1 MKTQYYCD
9 NYLFYALD
17 FLHWMRFHRK
27 SLDDFNACD
36 KALSSCCCHPC
47 NHFGGGSTVSFIVF
61 GKLHCFGTVDIFVI
75 SRPKW
80 LKFGVQA
87 HFFKMFGHTKFQLS
101 ISCTFKVMKLLVEI
115 TKKSNSNFLHK
126 WAYHSSSVDFS
137 AKVHSWGHLVHT
149 QKKALRHSNYVT
161 YL

>member
-1 MKTQYYCD
+1 MKITYSQ
-9 NYLFYALD
+9 
-17 FLHWMRFHRK
+17 
-27 SLDDFNACD
+27 
-36 KALSSCCCHPC
+36 
-47 NHFGGGSTVSFIVF
+47 
-61 GKLHCFGTVDIFVI
+61 LHCFWKITLFWDSVDIFVI

-87 HFFKMFGHTKFQLS
+87 HLFKMFGHTKFQLS

-137 AKVHSWGHLVHT
+137 AKVHGLGH
-149 QKKALRHSNYVT
+149 
-161 YL
+161 

>member
-1 MKTQYYCD
+1 MLWFSQHIISLWIHTSICNYKTHHFSMIRFIIRCFNYCYSSAVES
-9 NYLFYALD
+9 N
-17 FLHWMRFHRK
+17 FH
-27 SLDDFNACD
+27 
-36 KALSSCCCHPC
+36 
-47 NHFGGGSTVSFIVF
+47 GTVSFIVF

-137 AKVHSWGHLVHT
+137 AKVHSWGHLVQT
-149 QKKALRHSNYVT
+149 QKKALRHSNYINT
-161 YL
+161 L

>member
-1 MKTQYYCD
+1 MSQRISQMFRRHKKLICTVVM
-9 NYLFYALD
+9 NF
-17 FLHWMRFHRK
+17 RK
-27 SLDDFNACD
+27 IC
-36 KALSSCCCHPC
+36 
-47 NHFGGGSTVSFIVF
+47 TVSFIVF
-61 GKLHCFGTVDIFVI
+61 GKLHCFGTVDICVI

-87 HFFKMFGHTKFQLS
+87 HLFKMFGHTKFQLS

-137 AKVHSWGHLVHT
+137 AKVHGLGHLLHT

>member
-1 MKTQYYCD
+1 MNSD
-9 NYLFYALD
+9 NLKPGSGKKEHCYAPLLQSGT
-17 FLHWMRFHRK
+17 FK
-27 SLDDFNACD
+27 SGQN
-36 KALSSCCCHPC
+36 
-47 NHFGGGSTVSFIVF
+47 IIIE
-61 GKLHCFGTVDIFVI
+61 TVDIFVI
-75 SRPKW
+75 SQPKW
-80 LKFGVQA
+80 LKFGVQL
-87 HFFKMFGHTKFQLS
+87 HLFKMFGHAKIQLS

-137 AKVHSWGHLVHT
+137 AKVHGLGHLLHT

>member
-1 MKTQYYCD
+1 MLLHSRQ
-9 NYLFYALD
+9 ALISTIRRVLLSVLAAQFHW
-17 FLHWMRFHRK
+17 FL
-27 SLDDFNACD
+27 
-36 KALSSCCCHPC
+36 
-47 NHFGGGSTVSFIVF
+47 TVSFIVF
-61 GKLHCFGTVDIFVI
+61 GKLHCYGTVDIYVI

-87 HFFKMFGHTKFQLS
+87 HLFKMFGYTKFQLS

-126 WAYHSSSVDFS
+126 WAYHSSSVDSS
-137 AKVHSWGHLVHT
+137 AKVHSWGHLVQT
-149 QKKALRHSNYVT
+149 QKKALRHSNYVI